1 MIIVTYSFIVQENKR
16 KIREKEKLNQ
26 RKQIKEKLNQNKI

>member
-1 MIIVTYSFIVQENKR
+1 MIIVIYFFIVQENKI

-26 RKQIKEKLNQNKI
+26 RKWIKEK